1 MSTIYAVHSFWFGA
15 PDSPEF
21 GQSRA
26 SWYQKNPE
34 FDAEIKER
42 FWLLME
48 NAEAGQLKGWK
59 SSPRGALAL
68 VLLFDQFSR
77 NMFRDTPRAFA
88 TDPLAQHIART
99 AISWGFDRCLL
110 PVERQFLYMPFMH
123 SEKMDDQQRSIGLF
137 KDLQNDGLNG
147 IYEYALKHAEIIFR
161 FGRFPHRNAILRRKS
176 TAEEAEFLLAPGSS
190 F

>member
-1 MSTIYAVHSFWFGA
+1 MSTIYAVHSFWFGE

-21 GQSRA
+21 GQSRS

-42 FWLLME
+42 FWILME

-88 TDPLAQHIART
+88 TDPLALHIAKS
-99 AISWGFDRCLL
+99 AIHWGFDRCML
-110 PVERQFLYMPFMH
+110 PVERQFLYMPLMH
-123 SEKMDDQQRSIGLF
+123 SETLEDQERSIKQF
-137 KDLQNDGLNG
+137 KKLQDDGLDG
-147 IYEYALKHAEIIFR
+147 IYEYALKHAEIIIR
-161 FGRFPHRNAILRRKS
+161 FGRFPHRNALLRRKS
-176 TAEEAEFLLAPGSS
+176 TPEEEAFLLTPGSR